1 VLPESLSRARRRLEA
16 AETQPDQA
24 EVDATLARAREALE
38 SVAERVAELEA
49 AVPERLGSA
58 IQDGMRAEVLPVGRQ
73 VAEIRGYSNQTI
85 RRLERLQTDLE
96 AERRGRVEDLGLL
109 VDLIA
114 SSWQAAEKRLDR
126 LERTMD
132 RIERTL
138 GDRPVASV
146 FRLEDRT
153 GRDAGPRA
161 G

>member
-16 AETQPDQA
+16 AESAPEQA
-24 EVDATLARAREALE
+24 EIDATLERARDALE

-49 AVPERLGSA
+49 AVPERLGAA
-58 IQDGMRAEVLPVGRQ
+58 IHDGMRAEVLPVGRQ

-85 RRLERLQTDLE
+85 RRLERLQVDLD

-126 LERTMD
+126 LERSID
-132 RIERTL
+132 RIERAL
-138 GDRPVASV
+138 EDRPVASV

-153 GRDAGPRA
+153 GREPGPRA
-161 G
+161 S

>member
-16 AETQPDQA
+16 AESAPEQA
-24 EVDATLARAREALE
+24 EIDATLERARHALE

-49 AVPERLGSA
+49 AVPERLGAA
-58 IQDGMRAEVLPVGRQ
+58 IHDGMRAEVLPVGRQ

-85 RRLERLQTDLE
+85 RGLERLQVDLD

-126 LERTMD
+126 LERSID
-132 RIERTL
+132 RIERAL
-138 GDRPVASV
+138 EDRPVASV

-153 GRDAGPRA
+153 GREPGPRA
-161 G
+161 S

>member
-16 AETQPDQA
+16 AESAPEQA
-24 EVDATLARAREALE
+24 EIDATLERARHALE

-49 AVPERLGSA
+49 AVPERLGAA
-58 IQDGMRAEVLPVGRQ
+58 IHDGMRAEVLPVGRQ

-85 RRLERLQTDLE
+85 RRLERLQVDLD

-126 LERTMD
+126 LQRSID
-132 RIERTL
+132 RIERAL
-138 GDRPVASV
+138 EDRPVASV

-153 GRDAGPRA
+153 GREPGPRA
-161 G
+161 S

>member
-1 VLPESLSRARRRLEA
+1 VLPESLSRVRRRLEA
-16 AETQPDQA
+16 AESEPDQA
-24 EVDATLARAREALE
+24 EVDAALSRAREALE
-38 SVAERVAELEA
+38 TVAERCAELEA

-58 IQDGMRAEVLPVGRQ
+58 IEEGMRKEVLPVGRQ

-85 RRLERLQTDLE
+85 RRLERLQTDLD

-126 LERTMD
+126 LERSID
-132 RIERTL
+132 RIERAL
-138 GDRPVASV
+138 EDRPVASV

-153 GRDAGPRA
+153 GREPGPRA
-161 G
+161 S

>member
-1 VLPESLSRARRRLEA
+1 MLPESLSRARRRIEA
-16 AETQPDQA
+16 VEPAPEQA
-24 EVDATLARAREALE
+24 EIDATLDRAREALE
-38 SVAERVAELEA
+38 TVAERCAELEA

-58 IQDGMRAEVLPVGRQ
+58 IEEGMRKEVLPVGRQ

-85 RRLERLQTDLE
+85 RRLERLQTDLD

-126 LERTMD
+126 LERSID
-132 RIERTL
+132 RIERARE
-138 GDRPVASV
+138 DRPVASV

-153 GRDAGPRA
+153 GREPGPRA
-161 G
+161 S